1 MLLVLLIFILA
12 ILSIYLFR
20 HREKGAQSDIPSGE
34 RIIASLEVPRPSTV
48 VGKFYPSFSPS
59 DNKFYPPDGIISK
72 VPRNIFVPGSEIVL
86 RREPQNTYDSGAIA
100 LYLSGHKIGYM
111 LRNGL
116 QEMVHEWICKN
127 WPVEC
132 VFVSLKKIRGKY
144 EGYISL
150 TFYRPVEGIPAE
162 HRRLSYGDIDI
173 KSITPTDPK
182 SIPATPLTG
191 KKVVFCGYFDLPLQD
206 MMQKAVDSG
215 AILRKVVT
223 KTVDY
228 LVVGNNNEAF
238 LDENGFSGKEVT
250 ANKLN
255 DQGANIRIISS
266 ETFLELTQITL

>member
-1 MLLVLLIFILA
+1 MFLVSLIFILV
-12 ILSIYLFR
+12 IFFIYLFR
-20 HREKGAQSDIPSGE
+20 HREKGAQPDIPAGE
-34 RIIASLEVPRPSTV
+34 KIIASLEVLRPSTV
-48 VGKFYPSFSPS
+48 GGKFHPSFFPS
-59 DNKFYPPDGIISK
+59 DNKFYPLEEIISK
-72 VPRNIFVPGSEIVL
+72 VPQNIFVPGAEIVL
-86 RREPQNTYDSGAIA
+86 KREPQNTYDSGAIA

-116 QEMVHEWICKN
+116 QKMVHEWICKN
-127 WPVEC
+127 WPVKC
-132 VFVSLKKIRGKY
+132 VFVSLKKIHGKY

-150 TFYRPVEGIPAE
+150 TFYRPVEDIPAE

-182 SIPATPLTG
+182 NISATPLTG

-215 AILRKVVT
+215 ATLRKVVT

-228 LVVGNNNEAF
+228 LVVGSNNEAF

-250 ANKLN
+250 AAKLN
-255 DQGANIRIISS
+255 AQGANIRIISA
-266 ETFLELTQITL
+266 ETFLELTQITS